1 VQFVKFQGI
10 SDAQG
15 AFCKMLLVFF
25 AGTPGAG
32 AWRHPGPPRRHLLLP
47 AALSRREDPL
57 ELSLHA
63 TPLPLLLSSSL
74 ARSSS
79 FSPCSLTVA
88 RARRLAPPFRTPP
101 CSSEVLRRSAS
112 PSSISPPKEL
122 SRRARSR
129 RHRRGF
135 LAGPELVAAH
145 NSSPPPLLRASRPHR
160 NNQGEPPVRQDPFSL
175 LLPRHSA
182 RHGRPPAVPG
192 SRSAWAVA
200 QPTWPG

>member
-1 VQFVKFQGI
+1 
-10 SDAQG
+10 
-15 AFCKMLLVFF
+15 MLLVFF

-47 AALSRREDPL
+47 AALSQREDPL

-63 TPLPLLLSSSL
+63 TSLPLLLSSSL

-88 RARRLAPPFRTPP
+88 GARRLALPFCTPP

-112 PSSISPPKEL
+112 PSSISPLKEL

-135 LAGPELVAAH
+135 LAGPELVTAQ
-145 NSSPPPLLRASRPHR
+145 NSSPPAILRASLPHR
-160 NNQGEPPVRQDPFSL
+160 STQGEPPVCQNPFSL
-175 LLPRHSA
+175 LLPRRST
-182 RHGRPPAVPG
+182 RHAGRRRCLGAGRPGPCRAD
-192 SRSAWAVA
+192 
-200 QPTWPG
+200 